1 MLVAVLLAIEFVFV
15 GNLLNLLNQA
25 ETEARNQEHFR
36 QIIASTNRLIELNY
50 VAVYAIRD
58 FVSTKDT
65 YHEKKYLRAIDEMK
79 TNLESLETALKSE
92 PYQLELIKRIRSK
105 FNIAF
110 NVADRART
118 VMEEGGSLA
127 ELAELMRSRGEFTQ
141 LNRQLIPDF
150 QDLLRAQRRIEEKSP
165 VLQRKWREQTRV
177 LLTWGMILNV
187 VIAIAMAAFFT
198 RGIIKRLEVLIDNTK
213 RLKNGEALRPALD
226 GHDEIANLDRVFH
239 DMAFE
244 LTEAARKE
252 QMALS
257 DAKEAEARIRQVI
270 SNMPTGV
277 LSTDRSGTILFAN
290 PRVASTFQ
298 YSTSDLKG
306 MHISKLLPALE
317 LRKGDD
323 SGGMQRVYEE
333 LNERSIELRAKNSKG
348 VDIDIDLSVN
358 AFDSRGEK
366 RFLVTLLDISEKLEV
381 QRMRQAFVAMVSHE
395 LRTPLNSV
403 QGYLELLEMG
413 AFGELS
419 EDAHKGAVRASANIE
434 RLIALIKDLL
444 DLEKMESGTINLNIE
459 KHSVNETV
467 RCACDAVND
476 LAAKKKI
483 EIEVNLPDDMVYDF
497 DRDRII
503 QVLVN
508 FLSNAL
514 KFTPEGGKI
523 EITGRFEESA
533 RIKGREPVIEKSDRG
548 TRQPALESETRHRA
562 LELSVI
568 DQGPGVP
575 ERYRDVIFERFQQ
588 VNQSGHQGGTGLG
601 LAICK
606 AIVEQ
611 HHGAIGV
618 DCEREVGSRFW
629 FTL

>member
-79 TNLESLETALKSE
+79 VNLESLETALKSE

-198 RGIIKRLEVLIDNTK
+198 RGIIKRLEVLIDNTT
-213 RLKNGEALRPALD
+213 RLKKGESLRPALD

-270 SNMPTGV
+270 NNMPTGV

-317 LRKGDD
+317 FRKGDD

-333 LNERSIELRAKNSKG
+333 LNEKSIELRAKDSKG

-381 QRMRQAFVAMVSHE
+381 QRMRQTLVAMVSHE

-413 AFGELS
+413 AFGELA

-434 RLIALIKDLL
+434 RLIALINDLL
-444 DLEKMESGTINLNIE
+444 DLEKMESGTINLHIE

-467 RCACDAVND
+467 RSACDAVND

-483 EIEVNLPDDMVYDF
+483 EIEVNLPDDMVHDF
-497 DRDRII
+497 DRNRII

-523 EITGRFEESA
+523 EIRGRFEESP
-533 RIKGREPVIEKSDRG
+533 RIKGREPVDEKSDRG
-548 TRQPALESETRHRA
+548 TRQPDLERETRHHA

-575 ERYRDVIFERFQQ
+575 QRYRDVIFERFQQ
-588 VNQSGHQGGTGLG
+588 VNESGYQGGTGLG

-611 HHGAIGV
+611 HDGAIGV